1 MRILLCGNLGTHTAI
16 LIEIFIFLGYDA
28 ISNGKCQYYLPPDAA
43 LYSRR
48 AESS

>member
-1 MRILLCGNLGTHTAI
+1 MRILLCGNLGTHSNTD
-16 LIEIFIFLGYDA
+16 EDFIFLGYDA

-48 AESS
+48 TESS